1 MPSRDGVV
9 LALTAVRHRV
19 RGRLVEM
26 ELDFRAMV
34 EASVGSNAD
43 DEHDPEGATV
53 AFERAQLAA
62 LIESARRHLD
72 ELDAAL
78 ARRHE
83 GGYGT
88 CEGRGRAIGEL
99 RLGARPAARRC
110 IRCAAD

>member
-1 MPSRDGVV
+1 M
-9 LALTAVRHRV
+9 
-19 RGRLVEM
+19 EM

-72 ELDAAL
+72 ELEAAL
-78 ARRHE
+78 ARRHA

-88 CEGRGRAIGEL
+88 CEGCGKAIGEL